1 MKKQILTL
9 VIGILIGAIVT
20 TGVFLVLKG
29 NSSSQSNKGNMR
41 ERPSMD
47 GDAMVEGEGTRG
59 NKKYKTNEN
68 TNSIESTET
77 TETEN

>member
-1 MKKQILTL
+1 MKKQMLTL
-9 VIGILIGAIVT
+9 VIGILIGAIIA

-29 NSSSQSNKGNMR
+29 NSSPQANIGNMR

-47 GDAMVEGEGTRG
+47 GDTMVEGEGTRG
-59 NKKYKTNEN
+59 NRKDKTNEN
-68 TNSIESTET
+68 TNSIGSTET